1 MQVIFIVL
9 FSLRGT
15 MYPLGK
21 VGLDVEL
28 SIIIIE
34 KYFFSLRDLSEIIMV
49 LLKILL

>member
-28 SIIIIE
+28 SLNIIE
-34 KYFFSLRDLSEIIMV
+34 EYFFSLRDLSEIIMV